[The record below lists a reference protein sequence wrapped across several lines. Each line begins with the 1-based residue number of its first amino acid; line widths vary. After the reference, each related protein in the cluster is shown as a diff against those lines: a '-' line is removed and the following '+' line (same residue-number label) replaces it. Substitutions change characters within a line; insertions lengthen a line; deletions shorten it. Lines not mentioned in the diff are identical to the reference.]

1 MHGEPTMKNSG
12 RRQVVVEIE
21 KVQLIR
27 KRAPSISLFCANC
40 GQHTDFVSAPDAATL
55 FEVDPD
61 ELFQTLRSKEV
72 HMQVSEASG
81 IHICVT
87 SLMAFFEHR
96 CRESRVRL
104 LNGRDGSLPGR

>member
-1 MHGEPTMKNSG
+1 MTNSG

-40 GQHTDFVSAPDAATL
+40 TRHTDFVSAPDAATL

-61 ELFQTLRSKEV
+61 ELFQTLRNKEV
-72 HMQVSEASG
+72 HLQVSAASG

-87 SLMAFFEHR
+87 SLMAFFERR
-96 CRESRVRL
+96 CRESRMRL
-104 LNGRDGSLPGR
+104 LTGDNGHGKARPRSRS

>member
-1 MHGEPTMKNSG
+1 MKNSG

-27 KRAPSISLFCANC
+27 KRAPSVSFFCANC
-40 GQHTDFVSAPDAATL
+40 ARHTDFVSAPDAATL

-61 ELFQTLRSKEV
+61 ELFQTLRNKEV
-72 HMQVSEASG
+72 HLQVSAGSG

-87 SLMAFFEHR
+87 SLMTFFERR
-96 CRESRVRL
+96 CKESRMRL
-104 LNGRDGSLPGR
+104 LSEKNGDGNVNRQR